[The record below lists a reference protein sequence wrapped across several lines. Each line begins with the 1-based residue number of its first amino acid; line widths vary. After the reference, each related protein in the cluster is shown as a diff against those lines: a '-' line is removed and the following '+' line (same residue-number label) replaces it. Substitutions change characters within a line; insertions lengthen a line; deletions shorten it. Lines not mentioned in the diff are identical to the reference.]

1 MALMPTRGQQ
11 IIVETS
17 ESLQADVDRLSSY
30 NTGSALCSW
39 VWTKVNIWE
48 DVRNRG
54 YQQLWGEYWRMWRGK
69 WSVQEINR
77 LSERSKL
84 IAPALAQAIEQTV
97 SEIEEAIFSKEEWFD
112 VAVETA
118 KDMAQLASRDQLL
131 SDLDKVNAA
140 DQIMEAILN
149 GAIFGTMVAKVN
161 TGLHVEQRPK
171 RDPVTYELKASTK
184 KMVTVAIE
192 SIRPDELVPDPVGK
206 SIDQMLG
213 VAHRVQKP
221 LHYIQERCAEGVYD
235 QEAIKN
241 IFPTRRLKNSDV
253 DHEDP
258 MSINTTYESEQIDLI
273 EYHGKVPA
281 RFLMQIQE
289 ARSVADELL
298 NLDLEDLS
306 RISGD
311 GPLIEA
317 IVTIANQGVLLRA
330 IPNPYTLGDR
340 SIVAA
345 QFEKVPGRFWGRG
358 VAEKG
363 YNPQKALDAELRSRM
378 DALGYISAPML
389 GIDSGRIPRGF
400 KLEVKPGK
408 VWPTQGDPR
417 EVLNPFPALNMNT
430 MTFEQTQEMERMV
443 QMGTGA
449 LDVASAIKNQSQ
461 SGSNSMSSNSMLM
474 GAFVKRS
481 KRSIANI
488 SRNFIG
494 VLLQKVI
501 WRYMQFDPVRYPQD
515 FNIKLKPT
523 LGIVARE
530 VEAGQM
536 TQLMG
541 MMPEEYHQV
550 QLLLAQGVIEHTALS
565 NKAVLLQAIDKV
577 LNPDPKTV
585 AQQQQM
591 QQQMQML
598 QMQGLQEQVKNLQAE
613 TAKIQAEIQNIGAQ
627 AHERIVG
634 LDLKKGEQLL
644 DAQRVKQEAGE
655 QQQFAVQNQIALAR
669 LPIERQKNQ
678 IDWISAQAKMIQ
690 AKAQAHAV
698 GHSAV
703 ADHVKS
709 MASMV
714 SAKAQHHAAHNPP
727 PRASASK

>member
-1 MALMPTRGQQ
+1 MALLPTRGQS
-11 IIVETS
+11 IIVETA
-17 ESLQADVDRLSSY
+17 ESLRNDAEKMSSY
-30 NTGSALCSW
+30 SPAASLCGWIYS
-39 VWTKVNIWE
+39 KVNIWE
-48 DVRNRG
+48 DTRNRG

-131 SDLDKVNAA
+131 NDLDKVNAA
-140 DQIMEAILN
+140 DQIMEAVLN

-161 TGLHVEQRPK
+161 TGLHTDQTPK
-171 RDPVTYELKASTK
+171 RNMVTYELMASTK
-184 KMVTVAIE
+184 KQVKVSIE
-192 SIRPDELVPDPVGK
+192 SIRPDEFIPDPVGK
-206 SIDQMLG
+206 TIDQMLG
-213 VAHRVQKP
+213 CAHRVQRP
-221 LHYIQERCAEGVYD
+221 LHYILERCAEGVYD
-235 QEAIKN
+235 QAAIRN
-241 IFPTRRLKNSDV
+241 VFPTRRLKNSDV
-253 DHEDP
+253 DLEDP
-258 MSINTTYESEQIDLI
+258 MSINTTYESEQVDLI

-281 RFLMQIQE
+281 RFLLELQE
-289 ARSVADELL
+289 ARSIADELL
-298 NLDLEDLS
+298 RLDLRDIEES
-306 RISGD
+306 RGN
-311 GPLIEA
+311 GPMVEA

-330 IPNPYTLGDR
+330 MPNPYTLCDR

-345 QFEKVPGRFWGRG
+345 QFEKVPARFWGRG

-449 LDVASAIKNQSQ
+449 LDVASAIKNQSS
-461 SGSNSMSSNSMLM
+461 SGANSMSSNSMLM

-541 MMPEEYHQV
+541 MMPQEYHQV
-550 QLLLAQGVIEHTALS
+550 QLLLAKGIIEHTALS
-565 NKAVLLQAIDKV
+565 NKAEMLQTIDKV
-577 LNPDPKTV
+577 LNPDPKQV
-585 AQQQQM
+585 QAQQQM
-591 QQQMQML
+591 QQQQMML
-598 QMQGLQEQVKNLQAE
+598 QLAGLKAQVENYQAQN
-613 TAKIQAEIQNIGAQ
+613 AKIAAEILNIKAQAGERQHGALVKGAQ
-627 AHERIVG
+627 VE
-634 LDLKKGEQLL
+634 L
-644 DAQRVKQEAGE
+644 DAQRVQNEAGE
-655 QQQFAVQNQIALAR
+655 QQQFAIQNQIAAAR

-690 AKAQAHAV
+690 AKAQE
-698 GHSAV
+698 
-703 ADHVKS
+703 
-709 MASMV
+709 
-714 SAKAQHHAAHNPP
+714 HAAHHPP
-727 PRASASK
+727 PRAAAK

>member
-1 MALMPTRGQQ
+1 MALMPTRGQS
-11 IIVETS
+11 IIVETQ
-17 ESLQADVDRLSSY
+17 ESLQADQDKINKDY
-30 NTGSALCSW
+30 NAGASLCGW
-39 VWTKVNIWE
+39 VWTKVNVWE

-97 SEIEEAIFSKEEWFD
+97 SEIEEAVFSRAEWFD
-112 VAVETA
+112 VAVESA
-118 KDMAQLASRDQLL
+118 KDLAQLASRDQLL
-131 SDLDKVNAA
+131 NDLDKVNAA
-140 DQIMEAILN
+140 DQIMEAVLN

-161 TGLHVEQRPK
+161 TALAVEHTPK
-171 RDPVTYELKASTK
+171 RNPVTYELMAQSK
-184 KMVTVAIE
+184 KQVQVSIE
-192 SIRPDELVPDPVGK
+192 SIRPDELIPDPVGRT
-206 SIDQMLG
+206 IQQMLG
-213 VAHRVQKP
+213 VAHRVQRP
-221 LHYIQERCAEGVYD
+221 LHYIAEKCAQGIYD
-235 QEAIKN
+235 KDAIKN
-241 IFPTRRLKNSDV
+241 IWPTRRLKNSDV
-253 DHEDP
+253 DQEDP

-281 RFLMQIQE
+281 RFLFDLTE
-289 ARSVADELL
+289 ARSVADDVLK
-298 NLDLEDLS
+298 LDLEDLTS
-306 RISGD
+306 RGGD
-311 GPLIEA
+311 GPLVEA

-330 IPNPYTLGDR
+330 IPNPYTLCDR

-345 QFEKVPGRFWGRG
+345 QFEKVPARFWGRG

-449 LDVASAIKNQSQ
+449 LDVASAIKNQSS
-461 SGSNSMSSNSMLM
+461 SGANSMSSNSMLM

-501 WRYMQFDPVRYPQD
+501 WRYMQFDPVRYPQNFD
-515 FNIKLKPT
+515 IKLKPT
-523 LGIVARE
+523 MGIVARE

-541 MMPEEYHQV
+541 MMPQEYHQV
-550 QLLLAQGVIEHTALS
+550 QLKLAQGIIEHTALS
-565 NKAVLLQAIDKV
+565 NKAELLKIIEGI
-577 LNPDPKTV
+577 LNPSPQQQKQ
-585 AQQQQM
+585 AQQQS
-591 QQQMQML
+591 QQQAMAAQL
-598 QMQGLQEQVKNLQAE
+598 QIQGLKAQVDQLQAG
-613 TAKIQAEIQNIGAQ
+613 TAKIMAEIKALGGKSQSLQTQDKVKMASLMLDAHKAQ
-627 AHERIVG
+627 Q
-634 LDLKKGEQLL
+634 DQGEQ
-644 DAQRVKQEAGE
+644 E
-655 QQQFAVQNQIALAR
+655 QFAIQNKIAMAH
-669 LPIERQKNQ
+669 LPIEQEQNR
-678 IDWISAQAKMIQ
+678 IDWIVAQAKLIT
-690 AKAQAHAV
+690 A
-698 GHSAV
+698 G
-703 ADHVKS
+703 
-709 MASMV
+709 ASVV
-714 SAKAQHHAAHNPP
+714 SAKAAEWAAHHPP
-727 PRASASK
+727 PKATASK

>member
-1 MALMPTRGQQ
+1 
-11 IIVETS
+11 
-17 ESLQADVDRLSSY
+17 
-30 NTGSALCSW
+30 
-39 VWTKVNIWE
+39 
-48 DVRNRG
+48 
-54 YQQLWGEYWRMWRGK
+54 MWRGK
-69 WSVQEINR
+69 WTVQEINR

-97 SEIEEAIFSKEEWFD
+97 SEIEEAVFSREEWFD
-112 VAVETA
+112 VAVDTA
-118 KDMAQLASRDQLL
+118 KDLAQLAMRDQLL

-140 DQIMEAILN
+140 DQIMEAVLN

-161 TGLHVEQRPK
+161 TGLHTEHTPK
-171 RDPVTYELKASTK
+171 RNPATYELMASSK
-184 KMVTVAIE
+184 KQVKVAIE
-192 SIRPDELVPDPVGK
+192 SIRPDELIPDPVGRT
-206 SIDQMLG
+206 IEQMLG
-213 VAHRVQKP
+213 VAHRVQRP
-221 LHYIQERCAEGVYD
+221 LHYILEKCAEGVYD
-235 QEAIKN
+235 QGAIKN
-241 IFPTRRLKNSDV
+241 IWPTRRLKNSDV
-253 DHEDP
+253 DSEDP

-281 RFLMQIQE
+281 RFLFDLQE
-289 ARSVADELL
+289 ARTVGDELL
-298 NLDLEDLS
+298 KLDLQDLDES
-306 RISGD
+306 RGN
-311 GPLIEA
+311 GPLVEA

-330 IPNPYTLGDR
+330 IPNPYTLCDR

-345 QFEKVPGRFWGRG
+345 QFEKVPARFWGRG

-408 VWPTQGDPR
+408 VWPTQGNPD
-417 EVLNPFPALNMNT
+417 EVLRPFPALNMNT

-461 SGSNSMSSNSMLM
+461 SGGNSMSSNSMLM

-536 TQLMG
+536 TQLIG
-541 MMPEEYHQV
+541 MMPQEYHQV
-550 QLLLAQGVIEHTALS
+550 QLKLAQGVIEHTALS
-565 NKAVLLQAIDKV
+565 NKAELLKIIEGI
-577 LNPDPKTV
+577 LNPPPEQVK
-585 AQQQQM
+585 QQQQQA
-591 QQQMQML
+591 QQTQQL
-598 QMQGLQEQVKNLQAE
+598 QMQGLQAQVQQIQAE
-613 TAKIQAEIQNIGAQ
+613 TAKIVAEIKAMAG
-627 AHERIVG
+627 
-634 LDLKKGEQLL
+634 KGQVQQMESQIKAAGVKL
-644 DAQRVKQEAGE
+644 DAARVQQEQGE
-655 QQQFAVQNQIALAR
+655 QQQFAVQNQIAAAR
-669 LPIERQKNQ
+669 LPLEKEQNQ
-678 IDWISAQAKMIQ
+678 IAWLVAQAKLIQ
-690 AKAQAHAV
+690 AKAQEHTAH
-698 GHSAV
+698 H
-703 ADHVKS
+703 
-709 MASMV
+709 
-714 SAKAQHHAAHNPP
+714 PP
-727 PRASASK
+727 PRAAAK

>member
-1 MALMPTRGQQ
+1 MAFMPTRGQS
-11 IIVETS
+11 ILVETA
-17 ESLQADVDRLSSY
+17 ESLQNDKEKMSAYSPAA
-30 NTGSALCSW
+30 ALCGW

-161 TGLHVEQRPK
+161 VGLHTEHTPK
-171 RDPVTYELKASTK
+171 RNPATYELMAVSK
-184 KMVTVAIE
+184 KQVKVSIE
-192 SIRPDELVPDPVGK
+192 SIRPDELIPDPVGK
-206 SIDQMLG
+206 TIDQMLG
-213 VAHRVQKP
+213 VAQRVQRP

-235 QEAIKN
+235 QAAIRN

-253 DHEDP
+253 DSEDP

-281 RFLMQIQE
+281 HLLFEVQE
-289 ARSVADELL
+289 ARTVADELL
-298 NLDLEDLS
+298 KLDLREIDD
-306 RISGD
+306 RGGN
-311 GPLIEA
+311 GPMVEA

-330 IPNPYTLGDR
+330 IPNPYTLSDR

-345 QFEKVPGRFWGRG
+345 QFEKVPARFWGRG

-408 VWPTQGDPR
+408 VWPTQGNPD
-417 EVLNPFPALNMNT
+417 EVLRPFPALNMNT

-501 WRYMQFDPVRYPQD
+501 WRYMQFDPVRYPND
-515 FNIKLKPT
+515 FDIKLKPT

-541 MMPEEYHQV
+541 MMPQEYHQV
-550 QLLLAQGVIEHTALS
+550 SLLLARGVVEHTALQ
-565 NKAVLLQAIDKV
+565 NKAELLQTIDKI
-577 LNPDPKTV
+577 LTPDPKAQQQ
-585 AQQQQM
+585 AQQQQ
-591 QQQMQML
+591 QQQTELMMA
-598 QMQGLQEQVKNLQAE
+598 GLKAQVNQLNAE
-613 TAKIQAEIQNIGAQ
+613 TKKILAEIHQLG
-627 AHERIVG
+627 
-634 LDLKKGEQLL
+634 KKGETADQELAIKKAGLQLDMHKAQQ
-644 DAQRVKQEAGE
+644 DAQE
-655 QQQFAVQNQIALAR
+655 QNQFAIQNKIAAERLPLEREQNQINWLV
-669 LPIERQKNQ
+669 
-678 IDWISAQAKMIQ
+678 AQAKMIQ
-690 AKAQAHAV
+690 AKAQAHAA
-698 GHSAV
+698 GHKVIDEHV
-703 ADHVKS
+703 A
-709 MASMV
+709 AG
-714 SAKAQHHAAHNPP
+714 AKWVQAQAQHHVAHNPP
-727 PRASASK
+727 PRAAAK

>member
-1 MALMPTRGQQ
+1 MALLPTRGQS
-11 IIVETS
+11 ILVETS
-17 ESLQADVDRLSSY
+17 ESLASDAEKMSSY
-30 NTGSALCSW
+30 SPASALCGW

-97 SEIEEAIFSKEEWFD
+97 SEIEEAVFSKEEWFD

-118 KDMAQLASRDQLL
+118 KDMAQLASRNQLL
-131 SDLDKVNAA
+131 DDLDKVNAA
-140 DQIMEAILN
+140 DQIMEAVLN

-161 TGLHVEQRPK
+161 VGLHTEHTPK
-171 RDPVTYELKASTK
+171 RDPVTYELKAKTK
-184 KMVTVAIE
+184 KQVKVAIE
-192 SIRPDELVPDPVGK
+192 SIRPDQLIPDPVGVT
-206 SIDQMLG
+206 IDQMLG
-213 VAHRVQKP
+213 VAHRVQRP
-221 LHYIQERCAEGVYD
+221 MHYILERCEQGVYD
-235 QEAIKN
+235 QAAIRN
-241 IFPTRRLKNSDV
+241 LFPTRRLKNSDV
-253 DHEDP
+253 DSEDP

-281 RFLMQIQE
+281 RFLFEVQE
-289 ARSVADELL
+289 AKNIADELL
-298 NLDLEDLS
+298 KLDLADIEQS
-306 RISGD
+306 RGN
-311 GPLIEA
+311 GPMVEA

-345 QFEKVPGRFWGRG
+345 QFEKVPARFWGRG

-408 VWPTQGDPR
+408 VWPTQGNPD
-417 EVLNPFPALNMNT
+417 EVLRPFPALNMNT

-515 FNIKLKPT
+515 FDIKLKPT
-523 LGIVARE
+523 MGIVARE

-541 MMPEEYHQV
+541 MMPQEYHQV
-550 QLLLAQGVIEHTALS
+550 QLLLARGIIEHTALS
-565 NKAVLLQAIDKV
+565 NKAELLQTIDKV
-577 LNPDPKTV
+577 LTPDPKV
-585 AQQQQM
+585 QQQQQQQQQQM
-591 QQQMQML
+591 TML
-598 QMQGLQEQVKNLQAE
+598 QMQGLQAQVQQVQAE
-613 TAKIQAEIQNIGAQ
+613 TKKIMAEIQALGTKSQQQTA
-627 AHERIVG
+627 E
-634 LDLKKGEQLL
+634 LKIKAANLQL
-644 DAQRVKQEAGE
+644 DAHRTQQEAQE
-655 QQQFAVQNQIALAR
+655 QQQFAMQNKIAAARLPLEKEQNQIA
-669 LPIERQKNQ
+669 
-678 IDWISAQAKMIQ
+678 WVVAQAKMIQ
-690 AKAQAHAV
+690 AKAQE
-698 GHSAV
+698 HS
-703 ADHVKS
+703 
-709 MASMV
+709 
-714 SAKAQHHAAHNPP
+714 AHNPP
-727 PRASASK
+727 PRAAAK

>member
-1 MALMPTRGQQ
+1 MSIMPTRGQS
-11 IIVETS
+11 ILVDTA
-17 ESLQADVDRLSSY
+17 ESIRNDVAKMSQYSPAA
-30 NTGSALCSW
+30 ALCGW

-112 VAVETA
+112 VAVDTA

-131 SDLDKVNAA
+131 TDLDKVNAA
-140 DQIMEAILN
+140 DQIMEAVLN

-161 TGLHVEQRPK
+161 TGLHTEQTPK
-171 RDPVTYELKASTK
+171 RDPITWELMASTK
-184 KMVTVAIE
+184 KQVQVSIE
-192 SIRPDELVPDPVGK
+192 AIRPDQFIPDPVG
-206 SIDQMLG
+206 INIQQMLG
-213 VAHRVQKP
+213 CAVRYQRT
-221 LHYIQERCAEGVYD
+221 LHSILEKCEEGIYD
-235 QEAIKN
+235 KNAIRN
-241 IFPTRRLKNSDV
+241 LFPTRRLKNSDV
-253 DHEDP
+253 DLEDP

-281 RFLMQIQE
+281 RLLFEVGE
-289 ARSVADELL
+289 ARTIADELL
-298 NLDLEDLS
+298 GLDLRDID
-306 RISGD
+306 RSGGN
-311 GPLIEA
+311 GPMVEA
-317 IVTIANQGVLLRA
+317 IVTMANQGTLLRA
-330 IPNPYTLGDR
+330 IPNPYTLRDR

-345 QFEKVPGRFWGRG
+345 QFEKVPARFWGRG

-389 GIDSGRIPRGF
+389 GVDSGRIPRGF
-400 KLEVKPGK
+400 KMEIKPGK
-408 VWPTQGDPR
+408 IWATQGNPD
-417 EVLNPFPALNMNT
+417 EVLRPFPALNMNT

-449 LDVASAIKNQSQ
+449 LDVASAIKNQSS
-461 SGSNSMSSNSMLM
+461 SGANSMSSNSMLM

-494 VLLQKVI
+494 VILQKVI

-515 FNIKLKPT
+515 FDIKLKPT

-541 MMPEEYHQV
+541 MMPQEYHQV
-550 QLLLAQGVIEHTALS
+550 QLMLAQGIIEHTALS
-565 NKAVLLQAIDKV
+565 NKAAMLKAIDAV
-577 LNPDPKTV
+577 LNPDPQQVQK
-585 AQQQQM
+585 QQQQ
-591 QQQMQML
+591 QEQMTQL
-598 QMQGLQEQVKNLQAE
+598 QMQGLMEQVNA
-613 TAKIQAEIQNIGAQ
+613 
-627 AHERIVG
+627 
-634 LDLKKGEQLL
+634 LKKGNDKIDAEIKNIMAQAVMRAHEGDVKEKQLEQEWARLRQA
-644 DAQRVKQEAGE
+644 DQE
-655 QQQFAVQNQIALAR
+655 QQQFAEQNNIAKAR
-669 LPIERQKNQ
+669 LPIE
-678 IDWISAQAKMIQ
+678 WITAQAKMI
-690 AKAQAHAV
+690 
-698 GHSAV
+698 
-703 ADHVKS
+703 
-709 MASMV
+709 
-714 SAKAQHHAAHNPP
+714 SAKAQEHSAHNPP
-727 PRASASK
+727 ARAK

>member
-1 MALMPTRGQQ
+1 MAFMPTRGQQ
-11 IIVETS
+11 IIVETA
-17 ESLQADVDRLSSY
+17 ESLQSDKDKMQGY
-30 NTGSALCSW
+30 NAGAALCGW

-112 VAVETA
+112 VAVDNA
-118 KDMAQLASRDQLL
+118 KDIAQLASRDQLL
-131 SDLDKVNAA
+131 TDLDKVNAA
-140 DQIMEAILN
+140 DQIMEAVLN

-161 TGLHVEQRPK
+161 TGLHTEQTPK
-171 RDPVTYELKASTK
+171 RDPVTYELKATTRK
-184 KMVTVAIE
+184 QVKVTIE

-206 SIDQMLG
+206 TIDQMLG
-213 VAHRVQKP
+213 VAHRVQRP
-221 LHYIQERCAEGVYD
+221 LHYIQERCAEGIYD
-235 QEAIKN
+235 QDAIRN
-241 IFPTRRLKNSDV
+241 IFPTRRLKNSDI
-253 DHEDP
+253 DYEDP

-281 RFLMQIQE
+281 RFLFDVQE

-298 NLDLEDLS
+298 KLDLNDLTD
-306 RISGD
+306 RNGN
-311 GPLIEA
+311 GPLVEA

-345 QFEKVPGRFWGRG
+345 QFEKVPARFWGRG

-408 VWPTQGDPR
+408 VWPTQGNPD
-417 EVLNPFPALNMNT
+417 EVLRPFPALNMNT

-523 LGIVARE
+523 MGIVARE

-541 MMPEEYHQV
+541 MMPQEYHQV
-550 QLLLAQGVIEHTALS
+550 QLMLAQGIIEHTALS
-565 NKAVLLQAIDKV
+565 NKAQMLQAIEKV

-585 AQQQQM
+585 QQQQ
-591 QQQMQML
+591 QQQQAMSML
-598 QMQGLQEQVKNLQAE
+598 QMQGLQEQVKQLQAE
-613 TAKIQAEIQNIGAQ
+613 TQKIQAETKSLSVKGAAMMTTEQVKQ
-627 AHERIVG
+627 AQ
-634 LDLKKGEQLL
+634 LKL
-644 DAQRVKQEAGE
+644 DAVRVQQEGQE
-655 QQQFAVQNQIALAR
+655 QQQFAQQNEIAKQR
-669 LPIERQKNQ
+669 LPIE
-678 IDWISAQAKMIQ
+678 WLTAQAKMIQ
-690 AKAQAHAV
+690 AQAQAHAV
-698 GHSAV
+698 GHKAV
-703 ADHVKS
+703 SDHVGSIAK
-709 MASMV
+709 MV
-714 SAKAQHHAAHNPP
+714 SAGAQHHTAHNTP
-727 PRASASK
+727 PRTPAVSK